1 MTKLLEL
8 STNLDMSLNKKQAL
22 GGRALQ
28 VCGKVP
34 LHIKLQ
40 NNRIVPQERLPDM
53 EVEKRSQKIPSDEL
67 EQESLQAS
75 EDNF

>member
-1 MTKLLEL
+1 M
-8 STNLDMSLNKKQAL
+8 
-22 GGRALQ
+22 
-28 VCGKVP
+28 CGKVP

>member
-1 MTKLLEL
+1 
-8 STNLDMSLNKKQAL
+8 MSLNKKQAL

-28 VCGKVP
+28 ACGKVP

-40 NNRIVPQERLPDM
+40 NKRIVPQERWPDM

-67 EQESLQAS
+67 KQESLQAS